1 MWNAAKLHSLLI
13 GFSLFYF
20 WLHLLVSDFVNE
32 YKVLVG
38 NQKWMMENSVFVSE
52 NLLQIIDEFESRQ
65 ETAVLV
71 AVDGKVVAIIS
82 ISDPIKPEAR
92 IAIQVNF
99 IF

>member
-1 MWNAAKLHSLLI
+1 M
-13 GFSLFYF
+13 
-20 WLHLLVSDFVNE
+20 NE
-32 YKVLVG
+32 YRVLVG
-38 NQKWMMENSVFVSE
+38 NQKWMMENSVFVSD

-65 ETAVLV
+65 ETAVFV

-99 IF
+99 IFEQLLNHVVNFFENSGVDETATNNLIMT